1 MEKSR
6 IMLGLAAVGV
16 LVLCLFPKQ
25 TAYAGKEPI
34 VLRVCSWEEYI
45 DLGEWEAE
53 EAIALDN
60 GSVIFGEKPLY
71 RDFEDWYRETYGK
84 EVRVEYSCFGTN
96 EDLYNQLNM
105 GDTYDLVCPSEYMI
119 MKLIA
124 EDRLIPYSESF
135 YDTQD
140 VNNYYIQNVS
150 PYIQKTLES
159 NEINGESWSKYAAGY
174 MWGITGILYNPALV
188 TEEEAA
194 TWKIFGNPKFNR
206 KITLK
211 DNVRDS
217 YFAALGILKA
227 DVLTDEAFIR
237 SENYHE
243 RLTDVMNDVSPE
255 TIEQAQELLNG
266 LMDNVYSLET
276 DSGKADMITGK
287 IVANYQWSGDAVYA
301 MDQADEDDFELRFA
315 VPKES
320 TNLWF
325 DGWVM
330 LKNGIREDADRQHAA
345 EAFVNFVSRTDS
357 AVRNM
362 YYIGYTSSIAGNAQD
377 NTIYEYLKWCYGAED
392 TDEELMDYPVGY
404 FFSGDNSDENYI
416 LQSTV
421 SQMGRQL
428 YSQYPPEDVIDR
440 AAVMRYFDADANKE
454 INQMWINVR
463 CFDIAD
469 VPMGVWVALLA
480 ALLVFLRRGRENYVK
495 YRSK

>member
-440 AAVMRYFDADANKE
+440 AAVMRYFDADANKK

-495 YRSK
+495 YRSE